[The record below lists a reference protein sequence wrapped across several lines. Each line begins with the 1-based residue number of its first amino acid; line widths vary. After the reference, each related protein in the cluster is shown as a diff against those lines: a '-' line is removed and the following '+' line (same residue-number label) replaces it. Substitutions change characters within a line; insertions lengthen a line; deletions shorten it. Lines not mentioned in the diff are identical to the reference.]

1 MAKFTRRQWLKGGL
15 VIGGIAAFA
24 ASYRDVAKR
33 AVDGLV
39 DGLLV
44 RLLWIGSTV
53 TLYYQKVKSRRKRIG
68 NLIPIKL
75 FV

>member
-24 ASYRDVAKR
+24 ASYRDVAKST
-33 AVDGLV
+33 VSLMGH
-39 DGLLV
+39 LV

-53 TLYYQKVKSRRKRIG
+53 TLYYQKVKLRRKRIG